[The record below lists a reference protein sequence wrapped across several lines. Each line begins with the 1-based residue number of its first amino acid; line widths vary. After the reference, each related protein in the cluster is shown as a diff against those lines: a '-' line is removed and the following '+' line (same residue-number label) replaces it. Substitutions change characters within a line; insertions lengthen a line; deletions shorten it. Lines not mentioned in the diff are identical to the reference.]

1 MGGNYIEVQHFEK
14 WKLLEIMWPIR
25 RGNAYIFI
33 VYYRTINQKD
43 KLLYIDMEKNMSFS
57 LSTETE
63 IQNNCNIKFRYNLYG
78 ICTRIGMQHWHVH
91 IYSFCTFKSSMN
103 KFNYD

>member
-14 WKLLEIMWPIR
+14 WKLLEIVWPIR

-43 KLLYIDMEKNMSFS
+43 KLLYIELEKSMSFS

-63 IQNNCNIKFRYNLYG
+63 IQNNCNIKFRYKLYQ
-78 ICTRIGMQHWHVH
+78 IHIWISMQHWHVH
-91 IYSFCTFKSSMN
+91 IYSFYNFQSYMN
-103 KFNYD
+103 KFQ